1 MKLGQA
7 TSTPDLD
14 ETVAACQSILDGTQ
28 QPAPVTKLGD
38 VAVFAVVAS
47 NGGYCRRCGR
57 ALKSEKWAALGIG
70 PVCATKEA
78 NDTQTRFLDS
88 RGRPVFDLT
97 HVSLEQQV
105 VDDIGLI
112 PMVQRLQA
120 ESAGLA

>member
-38 VAVFAVVAS
+38 FAVFAVVAS

-78 NDTQTRFLDS
+78 SDTQTRFLDAKGKLLGTVTAS
-88 RGRPVFDLT
+88 HEDVIDGKPVRVIDGFELT
-97 HVSLEQQV
+97 GMPL
-105 VDDIGLI
+105 
-112 PMVQRLQA
+112 
-120 ESAGLA
+120 